1 MILREVVHTEALGLI
16 KLCFSGVFLPLD
28 CGGASFGIDLNDL
41 SCLGLWNCQRL
52 AGLLQHLDPEQQ
64 AESVVQ
70 DKKLQGKSRPPKAPK
85 GAQIYPA
92 SLPHSMNSRG
102 RNR

>member
-1 MILREVVHTEALGLI
+1 MTGQVWIWGAFKEASWSASA
-16 KLCFSGVFLPLD
+16 F
-28 CGGASFGIDLNDL
+28 GA
-41 SCLGLWNCQRL
+41 R
-52 AGLLQHLDPEQQ
+52 QQ
-64 AESVVQ
+64 AQFVVQ

-102 RNR
+102 RNRYAPSLMLGGSP